1 MLCIFFFFKQKTAYE
16 MRISD
21 WSSDVC
27 CSDLVVAR
35 AETPFSRADPATLSA
50 RPGQVVVQ
58 PGNSLWRIAR
68 RIYGEGLR
76 YTVIYQANQRQIRNP
91 DLIYPGQVFSLPAL
105 TRLSR
110 PRVARGYE
118 VRARAVGLR
127 LPPVLQAPGT

>member
-76 YTVIYQANQRQIRNP
+76 YTRSAERRVGKECVSTFR
-91 DLIYPGQVFSLPAL
+91 
-105 TRLSR
+105 SR
-110 PRVARGYE
+110 RSPYH
-118 VRARAVGLR
+118 
-127 LPPVLQAPGT
+127 